1 MPDQKKIYKE
11 NNDLILEA
19 LEKARLESNN
29 DDWETHFWTTTHLQ
43 STFDL
48 AQLFRVIDEQGQGAH
63 LRAALM
69 LLIIDFCEKPALQ
82 DYNKYLEFNKI
93 LEDIIVQKPCMS
105 EKELSIIGK
114 YLSKDTMMLEWGSG
128 YSTLYFRK
136 HVKEIHSIEHCLM
149 WALRVNIY
157 KTLLQDKNTFC
168 HYLPPLQEHNG
179 GLAINEHCE
188 ERKENY
194 KNYIAAPEK
203 IKENYG
209 VDKYD
214 VVFID
219 GRVRECCAKNI
230 LPYLHENSVVF
241 LHDFIDREDY
251 SVIFDWYDEIER
263 SEEDNSLVVLKKK

>member
-63 LRAALM
+63 LGAALM

-219 GRVRECCAKNI
+219 GRVRECCAESI
-230 LPYLHENSVVF
+230 LPYLHEDSVVF